1 MKNVTEFFKETQI
14 LFCSKLESSVVFP
27 ALPRACAERPN
38 QGTGINVCAYGN
50 SIDILNS
57 IVHVDCKLFVAT
69 M

>member
-1 MKNVTEFFKETQI
+1 M
-14 LFCSKLESSVVFP
+14 FP
-27 ALPRACAERPN
+27 ALPRAYAERPN
-38 QGTGINVCAYGN
+38 QGTGINGCAYGN